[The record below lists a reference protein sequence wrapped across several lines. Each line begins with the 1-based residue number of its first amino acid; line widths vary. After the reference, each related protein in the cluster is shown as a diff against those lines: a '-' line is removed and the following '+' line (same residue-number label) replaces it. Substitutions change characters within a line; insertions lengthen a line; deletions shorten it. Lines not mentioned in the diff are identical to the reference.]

1 MLSPRGPT
9 ELNEPR
15 VANQAAVKLS
25 SAVLSSAHVFDKL
38 APTELELLVSN
49 SDLCEFPRG
58 DVLVHEGDPSDILY
72 FVVSGRFCA
81 RNERTG
87 DVFGE
92 VGPGQPVGEIGF
104 FSNIARTAT
113 VTALR
118 DFRFLPSRAN
128 ASSGSEANCLASGTR
143 WRRHCRIALP
153 GETDTK
159 MS

>member
-118 DFRFLPSRAN
+118 DSQVLAISRERF
-128 ASSGSEANCLASGTR
+128 EADR
-143 WRRHCRIALP
+143 KRIAWHLERGGDDIVGSP
-153 GETDTK
+153 CQEK
-159 MS
+159 PIPR